1 MRRGALTAVL
11 HVLAAVGCQSP
22 TGVSVF
28 INILCWK
35 VELPYFMLGLADG
48 QVNTQEFYSP

>member
-1 MRRGALTAVL
+1 MRQGALTAVL

-48 QVNTQEFYSP
+48 